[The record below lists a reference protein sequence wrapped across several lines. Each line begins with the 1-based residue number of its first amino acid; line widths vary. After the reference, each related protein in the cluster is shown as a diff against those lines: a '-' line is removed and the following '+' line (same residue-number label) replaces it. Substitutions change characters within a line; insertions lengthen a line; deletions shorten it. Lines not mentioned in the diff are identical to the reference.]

1 MKKELTAFEVYE
13 KRKNN
18 KNEKENLE
26 LIEDDKTDLNED
38 LLFEAFEDK
47 PLIEL
52 TYQELLRNRR
62 CARKHYRDYMN
73 VVIHQVAIMD
83 KKIRQEKPR
92 TETQIKRIL
101 EADDL
106 YDKMQNNLTALEYR
120 KEIAEDAVEAY
131 RMKVEQ
137 AKISN
142 GLR

>member
-1 MKKELTAFEVYE
+1 M
-13 KRKNN
+13 N
-18 KNEKENLE
+18 
-26 LIEDDKTDLNED
+26 
-38 LLFEAFEDK
+38 EDK
-47 PLIEL
+47 PLVEL

-73 VVIHQVAIMD
+73 VVIHQVALMD
-83 KKIRQEKPR
+83 KKIREEKPR

-101 EADDL
+101 EADEL
-106 YDKMQNNLTALEYR
+106 YDKMQHNLTALEYR